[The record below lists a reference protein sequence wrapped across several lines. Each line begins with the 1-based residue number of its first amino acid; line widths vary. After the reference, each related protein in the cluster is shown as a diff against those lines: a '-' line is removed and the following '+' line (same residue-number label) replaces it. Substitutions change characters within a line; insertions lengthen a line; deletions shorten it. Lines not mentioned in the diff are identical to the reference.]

1 MDLKNIRDAFDR
13 VTKKQK
19 LSSSKTKEMMDHICQ
34 EVENAITKIQSS
46 MDSGS
51 EVDTKSVFS
60 ELNAKLME
68 LGPISP
74 QEGTQRELSIALSK
88 YPKLLEKSLNPD
100 ISKAYR
106 NVDFDTHVVN
116 HIIASHFYRQGMFDI
131 GDTFIAESNEPE
143 AAAVKSQF
151 LELYHILSAMTTRNL
166 EPALTWASANHDKL
180 RDNGSD
186 LVLKLHRLHFVE
198 ILQSCSRDDALMY
211 ARTYLAPFATSHMA
225 EFQKL
230 MACLLWAQKLD
241 HSPYADLLSPSHW
254 DTIGEELM
262 RQFCN
267 ILGQSY
273 ESPLSVTIAAGVQAL
288 PQLLKLMN
296 VVVEKKQ
303 DDWQSIKQ
311 LPVPLDLDKEFQFH
325 SIFVCPVSKDQ
336 ASEDNPPMLMSCGHV
351 LCRQSIAKMS
361 KNNTK
366 SFKCPYCP
374 MAVESKLCKQLYF

>member
-1 MDLKNIRDAFDR
+1 MDLKTIRDAFDR

-19 LSSSKTKEMMDHICQ
+19 LSSSETNEIMDQICQ

-46 MDSGS
+46 IDPGS
-51 EVDTKSVFS
+51 EVNSKSVFS
-60 ELNAKLME
+60 ELNAKLLE
-68 LGPISP
+68 LGPIS
-74 QEGTQRELSIALSK
+74 QQDGTQRELSIALSK
-88 YPKLLEKSLNPD
+88 YPKLLEKSFDPD

-106 NVDFDTHVVN
+106 NVDFDTHILN
-116 HIIASHFYRQGMFDI
+116 NIIASHFYRQGMFDI
-131 GDTFIAESNEPE
+131 GDTFIDESNEPE
-143 AAAVKSQF
+143 AAAIKSQF
-151 LELYHILSAMTTRNL
+151 KELYHILSAVTMRNV
-166 EPALTWASANHDKL
+166 EPALIWASANHDKL
-180 RDNGSD
+180 RDTGSE
-186 LVLKLHRLHFVE
+186 LKLHRLHFVE
-198 ILQSCSRDDALMY
+198 ILQNGSRDAALQY
-211 ARTYLAPFATSHMA
+211 ARTYLAPFGISHMA
-225 EFQKL
+225 EIQKL

-241 HSPYADLLSPSHW
+241 QSPYADLLSPTHW
-254 DTIGEELM
+254 DTIGEELT
-262 RQFCN
+262 RHFCN
-267 ILGQSY
+267 VLGQSF

-303 DDWQSIKQ
+303 DNWQCIKQ

-325 SIFVCPVSKDQ
+325 SIFVCPVSKEQ